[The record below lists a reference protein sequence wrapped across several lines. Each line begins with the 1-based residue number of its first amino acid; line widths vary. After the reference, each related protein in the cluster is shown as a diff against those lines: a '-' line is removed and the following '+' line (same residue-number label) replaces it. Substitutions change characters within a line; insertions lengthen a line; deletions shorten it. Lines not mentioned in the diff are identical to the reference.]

1 MATDH
6 AARPRR
12 RPGVRPQAAEVGIAL
27 VPPRPGCLLCVVARP
42 HGPEASTGAESVRG
56 DFHEPSAWATLP
68 EAERGVQVSASP
80 TVERGV
86 HISHARGGTTHVMV
100 VARPTVPKRARESVH
115 ARVVPPPGTAPIY
128 AYISAVPH
136 VNPLSCTLTLRPARR
151 QRCPRAYQRAHVRIK
166 GPTCA
171 SGVNA
176 RECMRHATGNAA
188 ATLSGLHSRIG
199 NGHAD
204 SL

>member
-1 MATDH
+1 MPPL
-6 AARPRR
+6 RCSS
-12 RPGVRPQAAEVGIAL
+12 AL
-27 VPPRPGCLLCVVARP
+27 
-42 HGPEASTGAESVRG
+42 GPEASTGAERVRG

-80 TVERGV
+80 AVERGV
-86 HISHARGGTTHVMV
+86 HISHARCGTTRVMV
-100 VARPTVPKRARESVH
+100 VARLTAAKRARESVH
-115 ARVVPPPGTAPIY
+115 ARVVPPPRTAPIY
-128 AYISAVPH
+128 AHKTAAPNA
-136 VNPLSCTLTLRPARR
+136 NPLSCTLTLRPARSPLDLHAGNAAHVR
-151 QRCPRAYQRAHVRIK
+151 IKGPTCVSRGRRAYQRADVRIT